1 MRVFFGH
8 PKAWDDELINE
19 AVSEIASSMT
29 ADLGEA
35 VEVIPGRDDFQKN
48 IANEGNF
55 NGWCRSITRRGDY
68 TTGQKFYNIII
79 VPKNDGIGKA
89 TAQIAEDAIRA
100 GMPVLEVEFTDD
112 GGIVAR
118 AVARVEAEDTENF
131 IAGWRLITIDT

>member
-29 ADLGEA
+29 ADLGEP

-68 TTGQKFYNIII
+68 ATGQKFYNIII
-79 VPKNDGIGKA
+79 VPKSDGIGKA